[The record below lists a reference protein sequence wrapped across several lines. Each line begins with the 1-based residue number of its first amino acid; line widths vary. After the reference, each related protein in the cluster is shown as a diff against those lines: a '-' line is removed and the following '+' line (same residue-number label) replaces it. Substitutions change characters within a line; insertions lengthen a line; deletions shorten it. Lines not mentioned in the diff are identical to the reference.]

1 MLQTINRISAF
12 VVPVMLI
19 LILMTGLIRKT
30 DVYNCF
36 VEGASDGVRTVVRIF
51 PAILAIY
58 VAIAMLKASGLLAL
72 LENLLRPAMEAIG
85 MPDGILPLAL
95 LRPVS
100 GSGSIGLVS
109 DILSQY
115 GPDSLT
121 GRIAAVMCAATETT
135 FYTLALY
142 FGAAKVKKTS
152 CALPAALTADLVS
165 ITMSVFVC
173 RILFA

>member
-1 MLQTINRISAF
+1 MLQMVQRISSLA
-12 VVPVMLI
+12 VPVMLI
-19 LILMTGLIRKT
+19 LILLMGLIRKT
-30 DVYNCF
+30 DVYNGF
-36 VEGASDGVRTVVRIF
+36 VEGASEGVKTVVRIF

-72 LENLLRPAMEAIG
+72 LENLLRPVMEAIG

-109 DILSQY
+109 DILAQY

-121 GRIAAVMCAATETT
+121 GRIAAVMCASTETT

-152 CALPAALTADLVS
+152 CALPAALTADFVS
-165 ITMSVFVC
+165 ITMSVLLCRMMFV
-173 RILFA
+173 